1 MLGPYTIAVLLCK
14 LVPTQPGNWTPT
26 WAPNWNFTE
35 STVIQPTASKYFN
48 PNHTYGLVSIDFQT
62 GKRAAC
68 LWTESFRAHRAGH
81 CHVPVTRA
89 SFFVFWTLP
98 HYFGLSCRQR
108 RLVCSREECQQ
119 PNGSLGRQLPRA
131 KGCRES

>member
-68 LWTESFRAHRAGH
+68 LWTECFRAHRACTH
-81 CHVPVTRA
+81 DTR
-89 SFFVFWTLP
+89 FF
-98 HYFGLSCRQR
+98 
-108 RLVCSREECQQ
+108 
-119 PNGSLGRQLPRA
+119 
-131 KGCRES
+131 

>member
-81 CHVPVTRA
+81 CHVPVTHA
-89 SFFVFWTLP
+89 SIFCFFDTTTLLRSLLQAKT
-98 HYFGLSCRQR
+98 FGLLTGRMPATKRQ
-108 RLVCSREECQQ
+108 SR
-119 PNGSLGRQLPRA
+119 
-131 KGCRES
+131 

>member
-1 MLGPYTIAVLLCK
+1 MKEKYWKVPVIMLGPYTIAVLLCK

-81 CHVPVTRA
+81 CHVPVTHA
-89 SFFVFWTLP
+89 SFLFF
-98 HYFGLSCRQR
+98 
-108 RLVCSREECQQ
+108 
-119 PNGSLGRQLPRA
+119 
-131 KGCRES
+131 